1 VRQLRHPDWVRRFNL
16 LGEAAGNAGLVVSL
30 DPDDLL
36 RTAQAAT
43 GLTDL
48 GDDDWAGWEETFRRL
63 IASIDAESQLH
74 LLGRVLTR
82 AEMLRTLSTWLR
94 LQDAWRSTPAITN
107 VRVDAPLF
115 VVGPPRT
122 GTTILLELLALDPA
136 LRAPIAYEALYPLRA
151 MGSDARRLELAE
163 CEQEFWADIHPEF
176 MTMHELASD
185 LPCECVHFLMYDCAG
200 PYWSMTYD
208 TPSFTGYQ
216 LEHLETLGRVYRLH
230 RRMLQ
235 TFEHETPNASPRR
248 WLLKSPYHVAT
259 LPALFAEYPDAKVIH
274 THRDPRKFM
283 GSLVSLLQ
291 VVRFMRSDN
300 VDANMGPTLELTYQ
314 MFLDNTIAQRESGE
328 IPDAQIVDS
337 HFVSLMRD
345 PVASLRSTY
354 EQLELEWPTGHGK
367 VITDYLANK
376 PQGKHGTHSYTLADV
391 GLDEASVRA
400 TFKHYVAHYNI
411 IEE

>member
-1 VRQLRHPDWVRRFNL
+1 VRELQHPDWVRRFNL
-16 LGEAAGNAGLVVSL
+16 LGDAAGNAGLVVSL

-36 RTAQAAT
+36 ETARAAT
-43 GLTDL
+43 GLQDL
-48 GDDDWAGWEETFRRL
+48 GEAEWPGWEEAYRTL
-63 IASIDAESQLH
+63 AGSIATESRLH
-74 LLGRVLTR
+74 LLGRVVTR
-82 AEMLRTLSTWLR
+82 AEMVRTLSTWLR
-94 LQDAWRSTPAITN
+94 LQAAWQATPAIAA
-107 VRVDAPLF
+107 VAVDEPLF

-136 LRAPIAYEALYPLRA
+136 LRAPIAYEALYPLRS
-151 MGSDARRLELAE
+151 MDSDERRLELAE

-185 LPCECVHFLMYDCAG
+185 LPCECVHFLMYDPAG
-200 PYWSMTYD
+200 PYWSMTYN
-208 TPSFTGYQ
+208 TPSFTGWQ
-216 LEHLETLGRVYRLH
+216 LEHLETLGRVYKLH

-235 TFEHETPNASPRR
+235 TFAHEAPDPSPRR

-259 LPALFAEYPDAKVIH
+259 LPALFAEYPDARVIH

-291 VVRFMRSDN
+291 VVRFMRSDH
-300 VDANMGPTLELTYQ
+300 VDAAMGPTLELTYQ
-314 MFLDNTIAQRESGE
+314 MFLDTTIAQRQSGE
-328 IPDAQIVDS
+328 IPDDRIVDS
-337 HFVSLMRD
+337 HFVALMAD

-354 EQLELEWPTGHGK
+354 EQLQLAWPAGHDR

-376 PQGKHGTHSYTLADV
+376 PKGKHGAHSYTLADV

-400 TFKHYVAHYNI
+400 TFEHYVAHYGI
-411 IEE
+411 TEE